1 MCKTQFV
8 SCFDT
13 IIISNVAKSND
24 LDIMCIN
31 IRRKLEGISL
41 ESPHHDSII

>member
-1 MCKTQFV
+1 MCKTKFV

-31 IRRKLEGISL
+31 IRRNLESKSL
-41 ESPHHDSII
+41 EWPRYDSII

>member
-1 MCKTQFV
+1 MCKNHFI

-24 LDIMCIN
+24 LDIMRIN
-31 IRRKLEGISL
+31 IRRKLESKSL
-41 ESPHHDSII
+41 EWPCYDSII